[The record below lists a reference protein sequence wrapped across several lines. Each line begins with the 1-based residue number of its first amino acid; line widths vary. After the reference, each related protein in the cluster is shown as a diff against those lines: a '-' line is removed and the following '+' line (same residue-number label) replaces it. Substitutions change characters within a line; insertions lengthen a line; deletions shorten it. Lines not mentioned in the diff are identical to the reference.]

1 MKEKLTLKLLKER
14 VIVYPP
20 APKKSLNVISPSATA
35 IKLVPCGAGI
45 SIPEWEEDA
54 PEVGEVRFPKKELIW
69 V

>member
-1 MKEKLTLKLLKER
+1 MIINLKLLKER

-45 SIPEWEEDA
+45 SMPEWEDEA
-54 PEVGEVRFPKKELIW
+54 PEVGEVRLPKKELIC